1 MQTSSVQWPSSG
13 TLGQSLTAPSG
24 VPCRAMRVDV
34 RSLASAWVRAG
45 HPPSTK
51 SGFLRL
57 LLLPSLL
64 LFVLLFIMAMS
75 LRPL

>member
-1 MQTSSVQWPSSG
+1 MQWPSSG
-13 TLGQSLTAPSG
+13 ALGQSLTALSG
-24 VPCRAMRVDV
+24 VPRTAMGVDV
-34 RSLASAWVRAG
+34 RSLAGAWVRAG

-57 LLLPSLL
+57 LFLPSLL
-64 LFVLLFIMAMS
+64 LLVLLFMMVMS